1 MCSSDL
7 SVTSVERF
15 GEPEKLQ
22 ELKDRYYYVYHF
34 IKEPDSALQQTSR
47 FDLSQEYLA
56 PYILEYRHYRKRYDI
71 WKQALEIIKFREW
84 YPSSASRV
92 RGIDACSQEIGC
104 RPEVFAPVFR
114 LLGCHSASEFKDGVE
129 IPLPKLGKTYHVGE
143 DFLDLVDGLRAIQEA
158 IYFLNL
164 DCGDRLGHA
173 IALGIDVDN
182 WYAGKQNRIALPVQ
196 DLLDNLAWFCHALQH
211 YKVPDSDLLRRE
223 LNKEFEYWF
232 RIVYLNYM
240 QDEDMQV
247 IMQSA
252 EQEYQNDETKRNAFI
267 KTEQFA
273 KAVRESDNYFVLITR
288 ENLYNLPYSVEE
300 IYGLHSSGKY
310 QNTKRI

>member
-1 MCSSDL
+1 MGCCS
-7 SVTSVERF
+7 
-15 GEPEKLQ
+15 
-22 ELKDRYYYVYHF
+22 
-34 IKEPDSALQQTSR
+34 
-47 FDLSQEYLA
+47 EYLA

-252 EQEYQNDETKRNAFI
+252 EQEYQNDETKRNYHKHLCHFGIDTYYQAYSPSCVNIQLFLLISCLYQYLSVEHSPSFVSILSPMTMVMAMVFATSCLCSGSTGAFFF
-267 KTEQFA
+267 TRSGNLRA
-273 KAVRESDNYFVLITR
+273 KAACHRL
-288 ENLYNLPYSVEE
+288 L
-300 IYGLHSSGKY
+300 
-310 QNTKRI
+310 